1 MINIL
6 SVTSMFRP
14 FAFFL
19 SSGLLFSCL
28 ATGQA
33 AAQSADAVAK
43 AFAGRWITYDR
54 NFSEQ
59 KSCEMEFASQKA
71 GDLYPIA
78 KQGCRGALAEI
89 SGWRIQN
96 NQLVFVSQDN
106 KAVALVGGNQER
118 LSGTILQSKLPV
130 IFERLEVAQ
139 KIEKA
144 RKSIE
149 CSYVGYSQTC
159 ASPRDF
165 APPAATIGS
174 PSPIQVLVNLNA
186 RMEPRNN
193 ASVQAVLKPN
203 ACVSAE
209 VCTVASDG
217 LWCKVKTENGDAW
230 IKKQA
235 VRQQRWP
242 VITFK
247 NGCS

>member
-6 SVTSMFRP
+6 LVTSMIRY
-14 FAFFL
+14 FALFL
-19 SSGLLFSCL
+19 MTILCFGSLSLAESS
-28 ATGQA
+28 
-33 AAQSADAVAK
+33 AQTPDAVAK

-54 NFSEQ
+54 NFATE
-59 KSCEMEFASQKA
+59 KACELEFASQIK
-71 GDLYPIA
+71 GEIYPIA
-78 KQGCRGALAEI
+78 KKGCSGALATLA
-89 SGWRIQN
+89 GWRIQN
-96 NQLVFVSQDN
+96 NQLVFIAEDN
-106 KAVALVGGNQER
+106 SAIALIGGNQER
-118 LSGTILQSKLPV
+118 LSGTILQNKLPIIV
-130 IFERLEVAQ
+130 ERQEIAE

-149 CSYVGYSQTC
+149 CSYIGYSQTC

-174 PSPIQVLVNLNA
+174 PSPIQILVNLNA
-186 RMEPRNN
+186 RIEPRNN
-193 ASVQAVLKPN
+193 ASVKLVLKPN

-230 IKKQA
+230 IKKQT